1 MSGVIP
7 LSKIQFGR
15 ESTLGTE
22 VDAVDILRVEGAF
35 LDDQREI
42 QFVPENVGLLVDP
55 DRTTIPFTAGAIAIP
70 ENNVTFEQILH
81 ILEMGIRTVSSAQ
94 DGAGSGY
101 IWTYNLPTT
110 AQLTPKTYTFEGGDD
125 EQASVLAGCFVESFT
140 ISGRAKEP
148 LKFTANIF
156 GRQVDDTT
164 FTAALTIPTV
174 EEALFQKCKFYLD
187 DAGDGFGATQVE
199 NYLLGFTLNINTGF
213 KARATADG
221 NLYYSYLKQ
230 TKPEFSLSL
239 MVEHDSSADA
249 EITKARAQTARL
261 ARILCQGSA
270 LTSAGTSYTY
280 KTIIIDLAGK
290 YAAIPPIENDDGSSV
305 MNFTLNG
312 RYNSTISTMGKII
325 VVNETDDL
333 DGSVS

>member
-15 ESTLGTE
+15 ESVLGTE
-22 VDAVDILRVEGAF
+22 VDATDYLRVEGAF
-35 LDDQREI
+35 LDDQRDI

-70 ENNVTFEQILH
+70 ENNLTFEQILH
-81 ILEMGIRTVSSAQ
+81 ILEMGIRTVSGVQ

-110 AQLTPKTYTFEGGDD
+110 AQLTPATYTIEGGDD
-125 EQASVLAGCFVESFT
+125 QQASVLAGCFVESFT
-140 ISGRAKEP
+140 ISGKAKQP
-148 LKFTANIF
+148 LKFSANII
-156 GRQVDDTT
+156 GRQTDDTT
-164 FTAALTIPTV
+164 FTALLTIPTV

-187 DAGDGFGATQVE
+187 DAGNGFGATQAE
-199 NYLLGFTLNINTGF
+199 NYLLGFDLNIKTGF
-213 KARATADG
+213 VARATADG

-230 TKPEFSLSL
+230 TKPEYILSL
-239 MVEHDSSADA
+239 AVEHDSTADA

-270 LTSAGTSYTY
+270 LTTPGTTYTY
-280 KTIIIDLAGK
+280 KTLIIDLAGK
-290 YAAIPPIENDDGSSV
+290 YAAIPPIDDEEGSSI
-305 MNFTLNG
+305 MNFVLNG
-312 RYNSTISTMGKII
+312 RYNSTVSTMGKLI

-333 DGSVS
+333 DGAVS